1 MTKWVRFLLIANV
14 VIYFAQLTMRGF
26 TESFMLVPALALRQ
40 PWTVVTY
47 MFLHDPNSWTH
58 IIFNMIGLW
67 WAGTRVESRL
77 GSQRFLVLYFVS
89 GLTAALFAFI
99 FAYNAPVIGASGA
112 IFGLM
117 MAYAYFWPRDKIY
130 LYMLIPIEARV
141 LLIVYTAY
149 SIFGLRSG
157 IGNTAHYAHLGGL
170 VGGFV
175 YLQYLT
181 RYAGA
186 RKFRSVATAPKVVPS
201 KPINWQQVDP
211 QKVHEVNRDEL
222 NRILDKVSKL
232 GLSSLSPDELRFL
245 MNFVPPDDRPPMVS

>member
-58 IIFNMIGLW
+58 ILFNMIGLW

-99 FAYNAPVIGASGA
+99 FAFNQAVIGASGA
-112 IFGLM
+112 
-117 MAYAYFWPRDKIY
+117 
-130 LYMLIPIEARV
+130 
-141 LLIVYTAY
+141 
-149 SIFGLRSG
+149 IFGLRSG

-170 VGGFV
+170 VGGFL

-186 RKFRSVATAPKVVPS
+186 RKFRSIATAPKVVPS
-201 KPINWQQVDP
+201 KPINWQKVDP
-211 QKVHEVNRDEL
+211 QKVHEVNRGEL
-222 NRILDKVSKL
+222 NRILDKVSKT